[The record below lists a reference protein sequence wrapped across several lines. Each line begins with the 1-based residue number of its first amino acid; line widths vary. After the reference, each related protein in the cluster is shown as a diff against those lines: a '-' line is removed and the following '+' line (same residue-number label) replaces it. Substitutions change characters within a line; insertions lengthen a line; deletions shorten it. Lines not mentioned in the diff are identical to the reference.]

1 MSNKI
6 KTLFIVLFMVSYGAN
21 SGVAISY
28 DSLKKTVP
36 SLLDVESEDKSML
49 MLAPPTT
56 NRLVVTHI
64 KKPLDKI
71 IKAYFPLLKV
81 NNISGN
87 KNILKT
93 IVTIVPSVNTISN
106 ESILEKV
113 FDKINKRLD
122 KKVAFKKL
130 NTEIF
135 IIDAASNSNKV
146 EM

>member
-1 MSNKI
+1 MHTIRETFFLNKH
-6 KTLFIVLFMVSYGAN
+6 T
-21 SGVAISY
+21 
-28 DSLKKTVP
+28 
-36 SLLDVESEDKSML
+36 SML

-93 IVTIVPSVNTISN
+93 I
-106 ESILEKV
+106 
-113 FDKINKRLD
+113 
-122 KKVAFKKL
+122 
-130 NTEIF
+130 EI
-135 IIDAASNSNKV
+135 KQ
-146 EM
+146 